1 MEFMKVKA
9 VIHRGKPDNYEQMIL
24 DCAKSVRLNKRAT
37 KLLMYYA
44 GCKNGFR
51 PALSEQEKKT
61 GIKSD
66 VISRIRKELIN
77 HGLIGYGKEFEDFI
91 VVDWNRIRAF
101 AMLEQPLV
109 YDKKN
114 PEKYFSVVREI
125 GRASKEKRAS
135 KKSLLERGKRYKIPA
150 IDEKKDMFL
159 QFFGN
164 MNEQEYTELVTSFPG
179 YDRSRQKNL
188 LSDNEY
194 VKYINTKAFRPNS
207 CKEHTYT
214 KEETARYERNLAFM
228 KAAPQELPF

>member
-1 MEFMKVKA
+1 MDYLQPKRI
-9 VIHRGKPDNYEQMIL
+9 IHRGKPENYEQMVL
-24 DCAKSVRLNKRAT
+24 DCAKNVRLNKRAS

-44 GCKNGFR
+44 GCRNGNK
-51 PALSEQEKKT
+51 PILSEIEKETDIASNK
-61 GIKSD
+61 
-66 VISRIRKELIN
+66 ISSVRQELIN
-77 HGLIGYGKEFEDFI
+77 HGLIGYGEEFGNMLI
-91 VVDWNRIRAF
+91 IDWNRIRAF

-194 VKYINTKAFRPNS
+194 AKYINTKAFRPNS
-207 CKEHTYT
+207 YKEHTYT
-214 KEETARYERNLAFM
+214 KEETAQYERNLAFM